1 MKKITVL
8 FTVLMAAAFMMSCE
22 KEKKSTVHNN
32 IIVPPRE
39 EKVVDTLVHKMNTT
53 ENEETVRWLGSS
65 YKVTVRR
72 HTSDS
77 LSVVTDNNGKRYR
90 NNVIKM
96 KITRADGSVFF
107 EKNFTKN
114 LFDSYVDEAYLSKNV
129 ILGLVF
135 NDADAS
141 GLHFLGSVGSP
152 DELSEEYIPFIVT
165 ISRMGD
171 VSVEKARIEVP
182 GDSVAGIE
190 ATV

>member
-1 MKKITVL
+1 M
-8 FTVLMAAAFMMSCE
+8 
-22 KEKKSTVHNN
+22 
-32 IIVPPRE
+32 
-39 EKVVDTLVHKMNTT
+39 
-53 ENEETVRWLGSS
+53 
-65 YKVTVRR
+65 RR

>member
-1 MKKITVL
+1 MRKISAL
-8 FTVLMAAAFMMSCE
+8 LIVLMALTFTVSCE
-22 KEKKSTVHNN
+22 KEKKTTVHNN

-39 EKVVDTLVHKMNTT
+39 EKVVDTLIHKMNPTD
-53 ENEETVRWLGSS
+53 NEEAVKWLGST
-65 YKVTVRR
+65 YTVAVHR

-77 LSVVTDNNGKRYR
+77 LSAVTDNNGKRYR

-96 KITRADGSVFF
+96 RITRADGSVFF

-114 LFDSYVDEAYLSKNV
+114 LFDDFVDEAYLSKNV

-135 NDADAS
+135 NDADS
-141 GLHFLGSVGSP
+141 NGLHFLGSVGSP

-182 GDSVAGIE
+182 GDSIAGIE

>member
-8 FTVLMAAAFMMSCE
+8 FTMLMAVAFMMSCE

-53 ENEETVRWLGSS
+53 ENVEVVKWLGNS
-65 YKVTVRR
+65 YKVAVRR

-90 NNVIKM
+90 NNIIKM

-107 EKNFTKN
+107 EKNFTKS

>member
-53 ENEETVRWLGSS
+53 ENVEVVKWLGNS
-65 YKVTVRR
+65 YKVAVRR

-90 NNVIKM
+90 NNIIKM

-107 EKNFTKN
+107 EKNFTKS

>member
-1 MKKITVL
+1 MRKISVL
-8 FTVLMAAAFMMSCE
+8 LTVLMALSLTISCE
-22 KEKKSTVHNN
+22 KEKKTTVHNN

-39 EKVVDTLVHKMNTT
+39 EKVVDTLIHKMNPTD
-53 ENEETVRWLGSS
+53 NEEAVKWLGSTYRVAVS
-65 YKVTVRR
+65 R

-77 LSVVTDNNGKRYR
+77 LTVVTDNNGKRYR
-90 NNVIKM
+90 NNIISM
-96 KITRADGSVFF
+96 RITRADGSVFF
-107 EKNFTKN
+107 EKNFTKS
-114 LFDSYVDEAYLSKNV
+114 LFGDYVDEGYLAGNV

-135 NDADAS
+135 NNADDQ

-152 DELSEEYIPFIVT
+152 DDLSEEYIPFNVT

-182 GDSVAGIE
+182 GDSIAGIE

>member
-1 MKKITVL
+1 MTA
-8 FTVLMAAAFMMSCE
+8 LMAMTIMVSCE
-22 KEKKSTVHNN
+22 KEKKSNIRSK
-32 IIVPPRE
+32 IIVPPRVE
-39 EKVVDTLVHKMNTT
+39 VEVDTLIHKMNPIDHTD
-53 ENEETVRWLGSS
+53 EVKWLGST
-65 YKVTVRR
+65 YKVNINRY
-72 HTSDS
+72 TSDS

-107 EKNFTKN
+107 EKSFSKS
-114 LFDSYVDEAYLSKNV
+114 LFSDYVDEAYLSKNV

-135 NDADAS
+135 NDADAN
-141 GLHFLGSVGSP
+141 GLHFLGSIGSP
-152 DELSEEYIPFIVT
+152 DELSEDYIPFDVT

-171 VSVEKARIEVP
+171 VRVERASIDVP